1 MLYHR
6 VMSTFARYRFP
17 GGPAAATRWT
27 VRSGDVPAGA
37 DALVLLTIEELAV
50 NELREP
56 CHHWVR
62 TIAFPVRGGSL
73 GQPLP
78 HRAAREWSEP
88 PTAGDRAKARD
99 IWDEIDDSLKQHV
112 KDLKTELTASL
123 TTRMETAGK
132 SVRGIEQKRFE
143 KRRKELDRAI
153 GENQLAR
160 LAKEAEK
167 LREKTRQLGLF
178 SELDRATQQ
187 RLADLEAELA
197 LRRSHYETVRE
208 RLKVEEERTLKN
220 VLPLRYNLRGEA
232 QVYPISVEIRLPG
245 GAA

>member
-27 VRSGDVPAGA
+27 VRSGKLPAGA

-62 TIAFPVRGGSL
+62 TLAFPVRGGKL
-73 GQPLP
+73 GDPLP
-78 HRAAREWSEP
+78 HQAARKLNGP
-88 PTAGDRAKARD
+88 PKAGDRDAARD
-99 IWDEIDDSLKQHV
+99 IWDEIDDDLKQYV
-112 KDLKTELTASL
+112 NVLKTQLTASL
-123 TTRMETAGK
+123 ASRMETAGK
-132 SVRGIEQKRFE
+132 SVREIEQKRFE
-143 KRRKELDRAI
+143 KRRKELEKAI
-153 GENQLAR
+153 GDNQLAR
-160 LAKEAEK
+160 LAKEAAK
-167 LREKTRQLGLF
+167 LREKAQQLALF
-178 SELDRATQQ
+178 SEIDREEQK

-197 LRRSHYETVRE
+197 LRRSHYETVQE

-220 VLPLRYNLRGEA
+220 VLPARYSLRGDA